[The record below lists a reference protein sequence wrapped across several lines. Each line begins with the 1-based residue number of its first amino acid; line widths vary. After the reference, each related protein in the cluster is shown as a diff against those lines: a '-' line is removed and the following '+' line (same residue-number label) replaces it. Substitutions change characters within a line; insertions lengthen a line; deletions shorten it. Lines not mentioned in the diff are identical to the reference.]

1 MANPQVQ
8 GQLVTATLQNMNNKA
23 IDNISNNNALF
34 YKMKKNGTFKSESG
48 GEPFREK
55 ILYAENTNTAWQDP
69 YSQFNT
75 DAQDYLT
82 YADFQQ
88 KAILSAIPF
97 YDRDITTNQ
106 SKEKLIDLVKSGV
119 DSTIISLTNT
129 LSTSLYSDGTDANE
143 LEGLQ
148 LLISKTPT
156 TGTVGG
162 ISRDS
167 YTFWRN
173 QVYDFSS
180 ESVNPSS
187 TTIQAA
193 MTTLYLRCLVQGPA
207 YAPDTIVTDQVFWQ
221 YYNTSLTTI
230 QRTMSSELAQAGFET
245 LKFRN
250 ADVAYDPNCP
260 ASTMYFL
267 NSRFLFL
274 KYLAIKNSADMSP
287 KGMKGEEKSLPNLF
301 TALPP
306 TRPVNQAATIHSVMG
321 LMNMTINNCRTQG
334 VLCL

>member
-1 MANPQVQ
+1 MANPQTQ
-8 GQLVTATLQNMNNKA
+8 GQLVAATLQNMQNKA

-34 YKMKKNGTFKSESG
+34 FKMKKNGSFVSESG

-55 ILYAENTNTAWQDP
+55 LLYAENTNTAWQDP

-82 YADFQQ
+82 FADFEQ
-88 KAILSAIPF
+88 KSLISSIPF
-97 YDRDITTNQ
+97 FDRDITTNQ
-106 SKEKLIDLVKSGV
+106 SKEKLLDLVKTGV
-119 DSTIISLTNT
+119 DSTIISLVNT
-129 LSTSLYSDGTDANE
+129 LAVSLYSDASNPNE
-143 LEGLQ
+143 LEGLRH
-148 LLISKTPT
+148 LISKTPT

-167 YTFWRN
+167 YAFWRN
-173 QVYDFSS
+173 QVYDFST
-180 ESVNPSS
+180 ESVTPSA

-193 MTTLYLRCLVQGPA
+193 MTQLYLRCLVQGPA
-207 YAPDTIVTDQVFWQ
+207 LAPDTIVTDQIFWQ

-230 QRTMSSELAQAGFET
+230 QRTMSNELAQAGFET

-267 NSRFLFL
+267 NSTFLKL
-274 KYLAIKNSADMSP
+274 KYLGIKNSADMSA
-287 KGMKGEEKSLPNLF
+287 KGMKGEDKSLPNLF

-306 TRPVNQAATIHSVMG
+306 TRPVNQAATIHPVMS
-321 LMNMTINNCRTQG
+321 LMNLTGNNFRTSG

>member
-1 MANPQVQ
+1 MANPQTQ
-8 GQLVTATLQNMNNKA
+8 GQLVAATLQNMQNKA
-23 IDNISNNNALF
+23 VDNISNNNALF
-34 YKMKKNGTFKSESG
+34 YKMRKNGSFKAESG

-55 ILYAENTNTAWQDP
+55 LLFAENTNTAWQDP

-82 YADFQQ
+82 FVDFEQ
-88 KAILSAIPF
+88 KSLISSIPF

-106 SKEKLIDLVKSGV
+106 SKEKLLDLVKTGV
-119 DSTIISLTNT
+119 DSTIISLVNT
-129 LSTSLYSDGTDANE
+129 LAVSLYSDASNPNE
-143 LEGLQ
+143 LEGLRH
-148 LLISKTPT
+148 LISKTPT

-167 YTFWRN
+167 YAFWRN
-173 QVYDFSS
+173 QVYDFST
-180 ESVNPSS
+180 ESVTPSA
-187 TTIQAA
+187 TTIQPA

-207 YAPDTIVTDQVFWQ
+207 LAPDTIVTDQIFWQ
-221 YYNTSLTTI
+221 FYNTSLTTI
-230 QRTMSSELAQAGFET
+230 QRTMSSDLAQAGFET

-260 ASTMYFL
+260 ASTMYYI
-267 NSRFLFL
+267 NSKSLKL
-274 KYLAIKNSADMSP
+274 KYLGIKNSADLSA
-287 KGMKGEEKSLPNLF
+287 KGMKGDEKSLPNLF

-306 TRPVNQAATIHSVMG
+306 TRPVNQAATIHPVMS
-321 LMNMTINNCRTQG
+321 LMNLTIDNCRTSG